1 MSPSDGDRQHGTAED
16 FRRLPQA
23 REGLREDPDRD
34 HDQRHPV
41 RERRQYLGPLVAEAL
56 LGCLGPPGEPGR
68 EESYPEREVVREQ
81 VPRVREQREAS
92 GEQAADYLDDRE
104 ARRQGERDRERPP
117 IFAAD
122 RLVLV
127 FVRHGSILPLRNL
140 VRVYQ
145 PSRYWR
151 SASQRP
157 KAIWDAPRRR
167 M

>member
-1 MSPSDGDRQHGTAED
+1 
-16 FRRLPQA
+16 
-23 REGLREDPDRD
+23 
-34 HDQRHPV
+34 
-41 RERRQYLGPLVAEAL
+41 
-56 LGCLGPPGEPGR
+56 
-68 EESYPEREVVREQ
+68 
-81 VPRVREQREAS
+81 VPCVREQREAS

-117 IFAAD
+117 IFAPD

-127 FVRHGSILPLRNL
+127 FVRHGSILPLQNL
-140 VRVYQ
+140 VRVYH